1 MQGRLAEKIAPLH
14 LAKGAFEVND
24 SARIVIIG
32 GGVIGLGAAYH
43 LAELG
48 VTDVVVIERNQLT
61 SGTSWHAAGI
71 VGPLR
76 ASLNLS
82 MLARYAIEL
91 FPKLEQVTGQP
102 SGYRQTGGLWLAR
115 NAERMSELRRI
126 AHMGEVCN
134 LSVEVIDAA
143 AVGERVP
150 GISLNGLE
158 GALWVVE
165 DGQASPVDICAAYA
179 KRARAAGIRIL
190 EGAACSGI
198 VTKGGRVAGVKLAS
212 GAVIAC
218 EAALNCAGAWARQIG
233 AMAGV
238 PVPLQA
244 VEHMYVVTEP
254 MKSLP
259 DPFPI
264 VRDLDEGI
272 YVKGDSGRLVLGGF
286 EPHAKLFDVAG
297 PSGERPFLELPEDWE
312 QFEPFMSAGLR
323 LFPALSD
330 VGIRHFMNGPE
341 SFTPDTRP
349 LMGESPYLRGFYVAA
364 GFNSTGMMSSAGAG
378 RAIAEWIV
386 DGEPGLDLW
395 ALDIARF
402 DRATASR
409 AFVGKRMEESVADL
423 FRMHWPYKQATAG
436 RGVRRSPFHRA
447 FADAGAV
454 FGAPTG
460 WERPLWFASDEVE
473 PLRYTFGDQHW
484 WRAAKAEATRMAHGV
499 GLFELSPFT
508 KLDVTG
514 PDAVRLM
521 QRLCAGDIDV
531 AQGRAVYTQMLN
543 RRAGIEADITVT
555 RCGEDAFRVVSGAA
569 TRQKDLAWIQRHA
582 HDFGM
587 NASVVDAT
595 SSEAVLGVMG
605 PRSREMLQSLTD
617 ADLSEAAFPFS
628 TSRRIDIGMVNLRA
642 TRVSFVGELGFELYV
657 AAECAESLLETILE
671 AGRAYEVALCGH
683 YALDGC
689 RIEKGYRH
697 WGHDIGPKDTPLE
710 AGLSFAV
717 SWKKE
722 TFLGREALLRQKS
735 EGARRRLLHFAVDGA
750 RPLLLHDE
758 PIYRNGK
765 LAGLTTSG
773 GLGFRTG
780 LSLCLGYVACGASE
794 SKDSLLAADYTI
806 AVAGERYRLQPLDK
820 PPYDPSGTRMRSRQ
834 ETL

>member
-1 MQGRLAEKIAPLH
+1 M
-14 LAKGAFEVND
+14 ND

-32 GGVIGLGAAYH
+32 GGVIGLGIAYH

-48 VTDVVVIERNQLT
+48 VTDVVLLERHQLT

-76 ASLNLS
+76 ASLNLTR
-82 MLARYAIEL
+82 LAQYATEL
-91 FPKLEQVTGQP
+91 FPRLEEATGQA
-102 SGYRQTGGLWLAR
+102 SGYRRTGGLWLAR
-115 NAERMSELRRI
+115 RPERMDELKRI
-126 AHMGEVCN
+126 AHMGDVCG
-134 LSVEVIDAA
+134 LT
-143 AVGERVP
+143 VGILDKACVAERVH
-150 GISLNGLE
+150 GIVPDGIE
-158 GALWVVE
+158 GALWVAE
-165 DGQASPVDICAAYA
+165 DGQANPVDICAAYA
-179 KRARAAGIRIL
+179 KGARSAGIRIL
-190 EGAACSGI
+190 EGTACSGF
-198 VTKGGRVAGVKLAS
+198 VTKNGRVAGVKLAS
-212 GAVIAC
+212 GLTIDCQAVV
-218 EAALNCAGAWARQIG
+218 NSAGAWARDIG
-233 AMAGV
+233 ALAGV

-254 MKSLP
+254 IAGLQ

-272 YVKGDSGRLVLGGF
+272 YIKGDSGKLVLGGF
-286 EPHAKLFDVAG
+286 EPNAKIFDVRG
-297 PSGERPFLELPEDWE
+297 PAGERPFLELPEDWD

-323 LFPALSD
+323 LLPALSET
-330 VGIRHFMNGPE
+330 GIRHFMNGPE

-378 RAIAEWIV
+378 KAMAEWIV

-402 DRATASR
+402 DRSAAAR
-409 AFVGKRMEESVADL
+409 PFIGARMEEAVADL

-436 RGVRRSPFHRA
+436 RDVRRSAFHRT
-447 FADAGAV
+447 FAEAGAV

-460 WERPLWFASDEVE
+460 WERPLWFGGAERALGYSV
-473 PLRYTFGDQHW
+473 GAQKW
-484 WRAAKAEATRMAHGV
+484 WGAAKAEAGRMAQGV

-508 KLDVTG
+508 KLDVFG
-514 PDAVRLM
+514 RDAARLM
-521 QRLCAGDIDV
+521 QRLCANDV
-531 AQGRAVYTQMLN
+531 NVAEGGAVYTQMLN
-543 RRAGIEADITVT
+543 RRGGIEADVTVT
-555 RCGEDAFRVVSGAA
+555 RDGEDRFRVISGAA

-582 HDFGM
+582 QDLGLD
-587 NASVVDAT
+587 ASVFDAT

-605 PRSREMLQSLTD
+605 PRSRELLQSLTD
-617 ADLSEAAFPFS
+617 ADLSDAAFPFS

-657 AAECAESLLETILE
+657 PVECAESLLATIIE
-671 AGRAYEVALCGH
+671 AGGSYGLAFCGH

-689 RIEKGYRH
+689 RLEKGYRH

-717 SWKKE
+717 SWMKDD
-722 TFLGREALLRQKS
+722 FIGREAPLAQKA
-735 EGARRRLLHFAVDGA
+735 EGVRRRLMHFAVDGA
-750 RPLLLHDE
+750 NPLLLHDE
-758 PIYRNGK
+758 PIFRDGK

-780 LSLCLGYVACGASE
+780 LSLSLGYVACEPGETKAQMLAS
-794 SKDSLLAADYTI
+794 DYEI
-806 AVAGERYRLQPLDK
+806 AVAGTRYTLRALGK
-820 PPYDPSGTRMRSRQ
+820 PPYDPAGTRMRGHEEKNS
-834 ETL
+834 